1 MVPEGDDMSQS
12 LGIKMIGV
20 LAAVQGVAGA
30 LRAFYWFDVGSDL
43 LGQGLL
49 LLPLVGVLAFAR
61 GAIVIVLALL
71 CLLFAYG
78 VFTGRSWARP
88 LGIVIS
94 IVNLLL
100 VINLMFQGDSVAAAL
115 PWGIIPTVVLF
126 YLFSSAGRR
135 ALAHAA

>member
-1 MVPEGDDMSQS
+1 MSES
-12 LGIKMIGV
+12 LTLKIIGA
-20 LAAVQGVAGA
+20 LAVIQGLGGA

-78 VFTGRSWARP
+78 VFTRRSWSRP
-88 LGIVIS
+88 LGIIIS
-94 IVNLLL
+94 IANLLL
-100 VINLMFQGDSVAAAL
+100 VINLMLQGDSAVAAL
-115 PWGIIPTVVLF
+115 PWAVIPVAVLV
-126 YLFSSAGRR
+126 YLFSSAGRT
-135 ALAHAA
+135 ALGRTAAMNG

>member
-1 MVPEGDDMSQS
+1 MSES
-12 LGIKMIGV
+12 LTLKIIGA
-20 LAAVQGVAGA
+20 LAVIQGLGGA

-78 VFTGRSWARP
+78 VFTRRSWSRP
-88 LGIVIS
+88 LGIIIS
-94 IVNLLL
+94 IANLLL
-100 VINLMFQGDSVAAAL
+100 VVNQMLQGDSAAAAL
-115 PWGIIPTVVLF
+115 PWGVIPVVVLF

-135 ALAHAA
+135 ALGLAA

>member
-1 MVPEGDDMSQS
+1 MSEA
-12 LGIKMIGV
+12 LKLKIIGA
-20 LAAVQGVAGA
+20 LAVVQGLGGA

-78 VFTGRSWARP
+78 VFKRRSWSRP

-94 IVNLLL
+94 IANLLL
-100 VINLMFQGDSVAAAL
+100 VINLMLQGDSVVAAL
-115 PWGIIPTVVLF
+115 PWGVIPAVVLL
-126 YLFSSAGRR
+126 YLFSSPGRR
-135 ALAHAA
+135 ALGRAAAIYE